1 MRILL
6 RLKHW
11 QLFLL
16 TWGLPILMNFFTFSN
31 PGLIIKLFPVMM
43 IVFAIGIFGWVWA
56 ISTELQTKLP
66 TDVKLNV
73 GQFKIL
79 FLIPIV
85 YILGLTIRMS
95 YNFYGGQSGQ
105 GDDIGGVIGLIIFL
119 HLLSMVCIFL
129 GLRFA
134 AKTMKSVEL
143 GRMAKFG
150 DYAGEFF
157 LIWFS
162 PIGVWVLQPRLNKL
176 TED

>member
-1 MRILL
+1 MRFLL

-16 TWGLPILMNFFTFSN
+16 TWGLPIIMNIFTMNN
-31 PGLIIKLFPVMM
+31 PGMMVKSFPLMMLFFMV
-43 IVFAIGIFGWVWA
+43 GIFGWIWA
-56 ISTELQTKLP
+56 IATELHEKLP
-66 TDVKLNV
+66 TGVSLNV
-73 GQFKIL
+73 NGFKV
-79 FLIPIV
+79 FFSIPII
-85 YILGLTIRMS
+85 YMLAII
-95 YNFYGGQSGQ
+95 
-105 GDDIGGVIGLIIFL
+105 VIMAYQFNAGSTGENSSEGLIVGLVVIL
-119 HLLSMVCIFL
+119 HLGSMVCIFL

-162 PIGVWVLQPRLNKL
+162 IIGFWIIQPRLNKL
-176 TED
+176 TEA